1 VIARE
6 HDYPLSLARAL
17 GNLAA
22 FLNSEDLT
30 AALRNAE
37 QARDV
42 ARRAGVQSVEEIAR
56 VNMTVGL
63 WCSGRLTDAAAALPE
78 DIATTN
84 PQRDIA
90 WRTLQIWVAEAQ
102 GTTLPAST
110 PATATAS
117 DETDSQ
123 SNLAWLRSADLAR
136 AVVTGDEAEA
146 ARLAPHVLDHLLAA
160 SGLDDDFFVLWP
172 PTVLAAL
179 ADQQVDLAEQLLA
192 PVTQALPGQRPA
204 AVTAQWHRLRGLV
217 AAARGD
223 EPEFAESELRA
234 GIDALRTLGAR
245 GFQAQAEE
253 ELGRWL
259 IAQGRTEEAAPFLDA
274 ARAAFAEIGASGWLA
289 KLDTWR
295 MC

>member
-1 VIARE
+1 MAGAAGVGGRGA
-6 HDYPLSLARAL
+6 
-17 GNLAA
+17 GNDASS
-22 FLNSEDLT
+22 FH
-30 AALRNAE
+30 
-37 QARDV
+37 
-42 ARRAGVQSVEEIAR
+42 ARRR
-56 VNMTVGL
+56 H
-63 WCSGRLTDAAAALPE
+63 RH
-78 DIATTN
+78 
-84 PQRDIA
+84 
-90 WRTLQIWVAEAQ
+90 
-102 GTTLPAST
+102 
-110 PATATAS
+110 

-223 EPEFAESELRA
+223 DPRVRRIRA
-234 GIDALRTLGAR
+234 AR
-245 GFQAQAEE
+245 RHRRACAPSVPCGFQAQAEQ

-259 IAQGRTEEAAPFLDA
+259 VTQGRTEEAAPLLDA
-274 ARAAFAEIGASGWLA
+274 ARTAFAEIGASGWLA

-295 MC
+295 TSLQP